1 MKNLFKVLT
10 KVFSLLLMVLMAF
23 ALVGCGDTPAPDPN
37 QGKDPNQGQDPNQGK
52 DPTPPAHEWTEN
64 ELFWDSDKN
73 GIPDWTE
80 KEITLTYA
88 TWQYDNPEAITIDTL
103 LIEKFMEKYPN
114 VHVEMQIVGG
124 LEEQWEANFLALM
137 ETEEVPDVF
146 LIHRLE
152 NLLDKNVL
160 ADLTEYYDHDEDT
173 QYLFESVRD
182 LGMYKGRRYSL
193 PTFIYPEIW
202 LVNKDL
208 LEDCN
213 IEAPGYDWT
222 WEQMEAIAKAVYA
235 ARGTQ
240 HAIGIYGTEEYYFEL
255 PKIMKMKEDATAGS
269 KWLAYGYSEDKFNFS
284 DNAFLLAM
292 SKMETGL
299 SEGWLVNQLDEETLL
314 EYYGSAVDPR
324 YSGQVAIWRQ
334 PSWEFKDHMADIQ
347 FTWDVYPGPSGVT
360 GGNTDIAGVYQ
371 LCENKAAAYQL
382 LKWMSWGEDGMV
394 TRYNLYDEYG
404 AELYVSANNYPYPV
418 VDYGINGDGENLIWD
433 NIPYTQSA
441 DGYGAP
447 EFVESLRGGAIK
459 ANKEV
464 IGWDAAENVFKPY
477 VSQIIMEGAK
487 YATLYSTV
495 QELADAAMKQKRD
508 AVDEMNGN

>member
-10 KVFSLLLMVLMAF
+10 KVFSLLLVVLMVF
-23 ALVGCGDTPAPDPN
+23 ALVGCGDTPSPTPNPDPDPN
-37 QGKDPNQGQDPNQGK
+37 PNPNPDPDPK
-52 DPTPPAHEWTEN
+52 EHEWTEN

-73 GIPDWTE
+73 GIPDWQE

-88 TWQYDNPEAITIDTL
+88 TWQYGSSETVTIDTL
-103 LIEKFMEKYPN
+103 LIEEFMKKYPN
-114 VHVEMQIVGG
+114 IHVEMQIIEG
-124 LEEQWEANFLALM
+124 LEEAWEANFLTLM
-137 ETEEVPDVF
+137 ETEEIPDVF

-160 ADLTEYYDHDEDT
+160 ADLTDFYNHDEDT

-182 LGMYKGRRYSL
+182 LGLYKGRRYCL
-193 PTFIYPEIW
+193 PTFVYPEIW
-202 LVNKDL
+202 IVNLDL

-213 IEAPGYDWT
+213 IDAPGYDWT
-222 WEQMEAIAKAVYA
+222 WDQMEAIAKAVYA

-240 HAIGIYGTEEYYFEL
+240 HAIGIYGTDEYYFEL
-255 PKIMKMKEDATAGS
+255 PKIMKIKDDAVEGS
-269 KWLAYGYSEDKFNFS
+269 KWLAYGYCNDTFNFS
-284 DNAFLLAM
+284 DDAYIRAM
-292 SKMETGL
+292 SKLETGL
-299 SEGWLVNQLDEETLL
+299 SEGWLSSQIGEEQLM
-314 EYYGSAVDPR
+314 EYYGSILDPR

-347 FTWDVYPGPSGVT
+347 FRWDVYPGPSGVT
-360 GGNTDIAGVYQ
+360 GGNTDIAGIYQ
-371 LCENKAAAYQL
+371 LSENKAAAYQL

-394 TRYNLYDEYG
+394 TRYRLYDEYG
-404 AELYVSANNYPYPV
+404 SELYVSANNYPYPV

-441 DGYGAP
+441 NGYGAP

-464 IGWDAAENVFKPY
+464 IGWDAADEVFQTY
-477 VSQIIMEGAK
+477 IYQIVMEGAK
-487 YATLYSTV
+487 YSTLYSTI
-495 QELADAAMKQKRD
+495 QELSDAALKQKRD
-508 AVDEMNGN
+508 AVDAMTGK